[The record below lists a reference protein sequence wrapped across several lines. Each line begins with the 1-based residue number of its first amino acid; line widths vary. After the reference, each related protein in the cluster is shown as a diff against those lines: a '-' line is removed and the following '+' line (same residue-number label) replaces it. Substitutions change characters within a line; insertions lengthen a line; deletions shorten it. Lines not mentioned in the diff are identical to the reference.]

1 MKKTKLRIFL
11 SCEQSTKSEK
21 KCKGKNLN
29 PRKTRFSKEFSGK
42 SGDLKKIFEVPTF
55 ELD

>member
-1 MKKTKLRIFL
+1 LKKTKLRIFL